1 MEAMNKMRIICILLL
16 LSWVNHLYGQEITP
30 LQERNDTVYIYF
42 NPKDTTICHIKSKR
56 GGMLG
61 KLIGKKDTII
71 IRDASKYR
79 KHIFEKNTAF
89 YKKGDIKFG
98 LCGIK
103 AGYVFREGL
112 HKSFLIDDHTELKLD
127 KIEKEFDFSYIHQKT
142 KFIVE
147 LLCDKKAMVYEVES
161 GMQVRE

>member
-1 MEAMNKMRIICILLL
+1 CKTEIMGAMNKMRIICILLL
-16 LSWVNHLYGQEITP
+16 LSWGNHLYGQEITP

-42 NPKDTTICHIKSKR
+42 NPKDTTICKIKFGK
-56 GGMLG
+56 GMLG
-61 KLIGKKDTII
+61 SLIGKKDTIVE
-71 IRDASKYR
+71 RPFYT

-112 HKSFLIDDHTELKLD
+112 HKS
-127 KIEKEFDFSYIHQKT
+127 
-142 KFIVE
+142 
-147 LLCDKKAMVYEVES
+147 
-161 GMQVRE
+161 